1 MKEIHKIID
10 LKDDQEFVEVFALG
24 DTHFGNKY
32 HDSELFDLYYQDM
45 LKSDNYVV
53 GLGDLMESAVFG
65 SLGEK
70 EQTKT
75 INEQYIKIRDLL
87 KPIAKEDRLLG
98 LVYGNHEKR
107 LLKNNFDII
116 DLLSK
121 DLNVPNLEYMGIIN
135 LNLRKH
141 KRFRNYRMAVAHGRG
156 SGRTVGGKLNVVL
169 NFAKIVNDADVY
181 VIGHLHDK
189 IAITKSVF
197 TAQGVKDAVFGITGA
212 YLKYGGYVEEAMYT
226 PPSRG
231 SLKFKFHFDMDR
243 VSAR

>member
-10 LKDDQEFVEVFALG
+10 LRDNQNFVEVFVLG

-32 HDSELFDLYYQDM
+32 HDAELFDLYYQDM
-45 LKSDNYVV
+45 LKPDNYVV
-53 GLGDLMESAVFG
+53 CVGDLMESAVFG
-65 SLGEK
+65 SLGEHD
-70 EQTKT
+70 QTKM
-75 INEQYIKIRDLL
+75 INEQYLKIRELL
-87 KPIAKEDRLLG
+87 KPISDDDRLLG
-98 LVYGNHEKR
+98 LIYGNHEKR

-135 LNLRKH
+135 LTLRK
-141 KRFRNYRMAVAHGRG
+141 KNKTRCYRIAVAHGRG
-156 SGRTVGGKLNVVL
+156 SGRTIGGKLNVVL

-189 IAITKSVF
+189 IAVTKSVF
-197 TAQGVKDAVFGITGA
+197 TSMGIKDAVFGITGA

-231 SLKFKFHFDMDR
+231 SLKLRLHFDMER